1 MIERLYYGK
10 ESGVRKME
18 GSVVKVDK
26 KERQTIVSSLEFQ
39 STILQSKN
47 RIKVRLQKK
56 CCHRYRKVPN

>member
-1 MIERLYYGK
+1 
-10 ESGVRKME
+10 ME
-18 GSVVKVDK
+18 GSVVRVDK
-26 KERQTIVSSLEFQ
+26 KELQTIASSLEFQ